1 MTNPVLEYDF
11 NILHRRFMKN
21 LILALLVTFSFGA
34 TAKHIELSKK
44 NTVIL
49 NEAFTLQSVAKLQG
63 QLFTLSKSLEKD
75 DEITLVLDTPGG
87 SVFAG
92 MVLFDTVKAIPQK
105 VNTLTLF
112 AASMGYQT
120 VQNLGDRYILPS
132 GILMSHRAYLGGLK
146 GQLNGELEERL
157 QFYKDMTGE
166 LDKNSAA
173 RIGITYEEYKK
184 LIVNEYWAG
193 ATKALSE
200 NHVDAIV
207 SASCD
212 ESLSGTHIKD
222 IRTFF
227 GNFSV
232 EFSNCPLI
240 RGPLR
245 VVRGSRKA
253 FNRYQEDYFNLRNIS
268 NLQ

>member
-1 MTNPVLEYDF
+1 MTFPVLEYGF

-21 LILALLVTFSFGA
+21 LLLTLLVTLSFGA
-34 TAKHIELSKK
+34 SAKNIELSKK

-49 NEAFTLQSVAKLQG
+49 NEAFSLQSIAKLQSE
-63 QLFTLSKSLEKD
+63 LYSLSKSLKED
-75 DEITLVLDTPGG
+75 EEITLVLDTPGG

-92 MVLFDTVKAIPQK
+92 LVLFDTVKSIPQK

-166 LDKNSAA
+166 LDRNSAA
-173 RIGITYEEYKK
+173 RIGITYDEYKK
-184 LIVNEYWAG
+184 LIINEYWAG
-193 ATKALSE
+193 ATKALAE
-200 NHVDAIV
+200 NHVDEIV
-207 SASCD
+207 TANCD
-212 ESLSGTHIKD
+212 ETLSGTHVKD
-222 IRTFF
+222 VRTFF
-227 GNFSV
+227 GSFSV

-245 VVRGSRKA
+245 VIRGSRKA
-253 FNRYQEDYFNLRNIS
+253 FSKYQSEYFSSRNLTNV
-268 NLQ
+268 Q